1 MPLKI
6 NTFFPLSGV
15 NNVSCKGWLY
25 QMYEKRRIIMDQ
37 NGIWTQLLPH
47 SLVSINPTVFIS
59 QNYNNT
65 VLNFFSSNTLFNIKI
80 SKKWKNYFTWKLMKI
95 GEAWNHQ
102 RWTETGLASVAFSS
116 RGALGNLHQCPY
128 YLHSQ
133 KEKESPSFL
142 HLSYWIS
149 TSFRQNKGTISHF
162 LAFKRW
168 Q

>member
-37 NGIWTQLLPH
+37 KGIWTQLLPQ
-47 SLVSINPTVFIS
+47 SPFLVSINPTVFIS

-80 SKKWKNYFTWKLMKI
+80 SKKWKITLPGNWWRLGRLGIISCKLKLD
-95 GEAWNHQ
+95 WLQ
-102 RWTETGLASVAFSS
+102 
-116 RGALGNLHQCPY
+116 
-128 YLHSQ
+128 
-133 KEKESPSFL
+133 SPSPVVGPLEIF
-142 HLSYWIS
+142 IS
-149 TSFRQNKGTISHF
+149 VPIIFILR
-162 LAFKRW
+162 KRKRVLPFFTCHIEY
-168 Q
+168 QQVLDKTKEPFPTF

>member
-25 QMYEKRRIIMDQ
+25 QMYEKWRIIMDQ

-65 VLNFFSSNTLFNIKI
+65 VLNFFFQIHYSI
-80 SKKWKNYFTWKLMKI
+80 SKFLRNGKITLPGNWWRLGRLGIISRKLKLDWLQSPSPVVGPLEIFISVPIIFILRKRKRVLPFFTCHIEYQQVLDK
-95 GEAWNHQ
+95 
-102 RWTETGLASVAFSS
+102 T
-116 RGALGNLHQCPY
+116 
-128 YLHSQ
+128 
-133 KEKESPSFL
+133 KESFPTF
-142 HLSYWIS
+142 
-149 TSFRQNKGTISHF
+149 
-162 LAFKRW
+162 
-168 Q
+168 

>member
-59 QNYNNT
+59 QNYSNT
-65 VLNFFSSNTLFNIKI
+65 VLNFIFQINYSIPKFLRNGKITLPGNWWRLGRLGII
-80 SKKWKNYFTWKLMKI
+80 SRKLKLD
-95 GEAWNHQ
+95 WLQ
-102 RWTETGLASVAFSS
+102 
-116 RGALGNLHQCPY
+116 
-128 YLHSQ
+128 
-133 KEKESPSFL
+133 SPSPVVGPLEIF
-142 HLSYWIS
+142 IS
-149 TSFRQNKGTISHF
+149 VPIIFILR
-162 LAFKRW
+162 KRKRVLPFFTCHIEY
-168 Q
+168 QQVLDKTKEPFPTF

>member
-59 QNYNNT
+59 QNYSNT
-65 VLNFFSSNTLFNIKI
+65 VLNFIFQINYSI
-80 SKKWKNYFTWKLMKI
+80 SKFLRNGKITLPGNWWRLGRLGIISCKLKLD
-95 GEAWNHQ
+95 WLQ
-102 RWTETGLASVAFSS
+102 
-116 RGALGNLHQCPY
+116 
-128 YLHSQ
+128 
-133 KEKESPSFL
+133 SPSPVVGPLEIF
-142 HLSYWIS
+142 IS
-149 TSFRQNKGTISHF
+149 VPIIFILR
-162 LAFKRW
+162 KRKRVLPFFTCHIEY
-168 Q
+168 QQVLDKTKEPFPTF

>member
-37 NGIWTQLLPH
+37 NGIWTQLLPQ

-65 VLNFFSSNTLFNIKI
+65 VINFFFQIHYLI
-80 SKKWKNYFTWKLMKI
+80 SKFLRNGKITLPGNWWRLGRLGIISCKLKLD
-95 GEAWNHQ
+95 WLQ
-102 RWTETGLASVAFSS
+102 
-116 RGALGNLHQCPY
+116 
-128 YLHSQ
+128 
-133 KEKESPSFL
+133 SPSPVVGPLEIF
-142 HLSYWIS
+142 IS
-149 TSFRQNKGTISHF
+149 VPIIFILR
-162 LAFKRW
+162 KRKRVLPFFTCHIEY
-168 Q
+168 QQVLDKTKEPFPTF

>member
-6 NTFFPLSGV
+6 NSFFPLSGV

-65 VLNFFSSNTLFNIKI
+65 LLNFFFQINYSI
-80 SKKWKNYFTWKLMKI
+80 SKFLRNGKITLPGNWWRLGRLGIISRKLKLD
-95 GEAWNHQ
+95 WLQ
-102 RWTETGLASVAFSS
+102 
-116 RGALGNLHQCPY
+116 
-128 YLHSQ
+128 
-133 KEKESPSFL
+133 SPSPVVGPLEIF
-142 HLSYWIS
+142 IS
-149 TSFRQNKGTISHF
+149 VPIIFILR
-162 LAFKRW
+162 KRKRVLPFFTCHIEY
-168 Q
+168 QQVLDKTKEPFPTF

>member
-59 QNYNNT
+59 QNYSNT
-65 VLNFFSSNTLFNIKI
+65 VLNFIFQINYSIPKFLRNGKITLPGNWWRLGRLGII
-80 SKKWKNYFTWKLMKI
+80 SCKLKLD
-95 GEAWNHQ
+95 WLQ
-102 RWTETGLASVAFSS
+102 
-116 RGALGNLHQCPY
+116 
-128 YLHSQ
+128 
-133 KEKESPSFL
+133 SPSPVVGPLEIF
-142 HLSYWIS
+142 IS
-149 TSFRQNKGTISHF
+149 VPIIFILR
-162 LAFKRW
+162 KRKRVLPFFTCHIEY
-168 Q
+168 QQVLDKTKEPFPTF